1 MVRSNSR
8 LSWDLI
14 QNERSRKVTF
24 RKRKTGLLKKAYEL
38 NTLCDVKG
46 CVIIYESNSD
56 GQLLQPEIYPKHE
69 EVKQIINK
77 YASCSSKRVHNLED
91 FYAEK
96 IEQLQ
101 TKTRKLRRKNDELQ
115 FPTCDDRMNALS
127 LDQLLSLAQKVDHK
141 IEAVRRSMQCAIN
154 HEGRL
159 GPMPMY
165 HNGRALPEA
174 DPYLNRVLRMLAF
187 NSRMLAF
194 KHQNNNGWN
203 HSTGM
208 TPLVEYAPLT
218 LTLPPNCHDV
228 TFHNHAPPYPMSTS
242 ALFPPH
248 FFSSD
253 KLPLSLGSAQQP
265 SLENTNVS
273 SSQSPEDLRRLESDI

>member
-38 NTLCDVKG
+38 N
-46 CVIIYESNSD
+46 IYESNSD
-56 GQLLQPEIYPKHE
+56 GQLLQNYPKQE

-101 TKTRKLRRKNDELQ
+101 TKIKKLRRKNDELQ

-127 LDQLLSLAQKVDHK
+127 LDQLLSLAQKLDHK

-159 GPMPMY
+159 GPMPLY
-165 HNGRALPEA
+165 HNGRALPEEQSSA
-174 DPYLNRVLRMLAF
+174 QAQGLFYDNLDHQMLAF
-187 NSRMLAF
+187 DSRMLAF
-194 KHQNNNGWN
+194 EHQSNNGWN
-203 HSTGM
+203 HSAGM
-208 TPLVEYAPLT
+208 TPLAEYAPLT

-248 FFSSD
+248 FVSSD

-265 SLENTNVS
+265 SLENTNIS
-273 SSQSPEDLRRLESDI
+273 SSQSPEDLRRLEGDI